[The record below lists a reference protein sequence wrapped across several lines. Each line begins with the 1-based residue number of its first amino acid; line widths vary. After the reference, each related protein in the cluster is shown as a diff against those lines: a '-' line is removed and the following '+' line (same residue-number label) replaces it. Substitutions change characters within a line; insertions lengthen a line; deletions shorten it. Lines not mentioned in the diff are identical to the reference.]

1 MMEQIGG
8 ETVKGKRRRHG
19 AEFKSKVALEAI
31 KGAKTINELASRYEV
46 HPTQIVSWKKEVL
59 EELPRIFSSGRE
71 RREKKDEELTAR
83 LYEQIGQLQVELNW
97 LKKKTG
103 HEY

>member
-1 MMEQIGG
+1 M
-8 ETVKGKRRRHG
+8 TGKRRKHG
-19 AEFKSKVALEAI
+19 AQFKAKVALEAI
-31 KGAKTINELASRYEV
+31 QGTMTVNELASKYEV
-46 HPTQIVSWKKEVL
+46 HPTQIVNWKKEVL
-59 EELPRIFSSGRE
+59 EELPRIFSSGKE
-71 RREKKDEELTAR
+71 RQEKRDEELTAR